1 MLDLEKVRNE
11 KFKIAI
17 MYQKLLHQ
25 TLDDCLTKFTRKDV
39 EPYLRSYLEICISV
53 AFFRVPRFQVIFLNC
68 IKEAE
73 GNMNED
79 YEPVEISEWRHIDWD
94 LDGDNW
100 GGDLTASIISENV
113 GIFKLFDWE
122 LQFFRHIPKS
132 NASVQYAKEL
142 EDATR
147 YIRHIEANK
156 KWQARVKKRS
166 LAYF

>member
-1 MLDLEKVRNE
+1 MVDLEKVRNE

-53 AFFRVPRFQVIFLNC
+53 AFFRVPSFQVIFLNC

-79 YEPVEISEWRHIDWD
+79 NEPVEISEWRHIDWD
-94 LDGDNW
+94 LDGDDW

-122 LQFFRHIPKS
+122 L
-132 NASVQYAKEL
+132 
-142 EDATR
+142 
-147 YIRHIEANK
+147 
-156 KWQARVKKRS
+156 
-166 LAYF
+166 

>member
-1 MLDLEKVRNE
+1 M
-11 KFKIAI
+11 
-17 MYQKLLHQ
+17 LHQ

-53 AFFRVPRFQVIFLNC
+53 AFFRVPRFQVLFLNC
-68 IKEAE
+68 IKQAE
-73 GNMNED
+73 GNLNEAG
-79 YEPVEISEWRHIDWD
+79 EPVEISEWRHIDWD
-94 LDGDNW
+94 LDENDN
-100 GGDLTASIISENV
+100 LSMSVINENV

-122 LQFFRHIPKS
+122 LQFFRHIPKQAGG
-132 NASVQYAKEL
+132 NAQAYSKEL
-142 EDATR
+142 EDAVR